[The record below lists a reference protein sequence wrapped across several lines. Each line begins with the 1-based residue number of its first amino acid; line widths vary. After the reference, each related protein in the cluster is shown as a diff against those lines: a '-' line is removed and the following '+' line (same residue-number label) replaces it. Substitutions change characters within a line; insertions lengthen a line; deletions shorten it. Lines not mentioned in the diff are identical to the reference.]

1 MQVRPLSEADQPALE
16 RLEQDLRPD
25 DEKPRT
31 NAAALRF
38 FARSGH
44 SFVAEDE
51 HGVQGFVLAQPLWQG
66 DRATVLVTR
75 LIARAHALGP
85 LLKALEKS
93 AYDAAAYELALPADE
108 GTPLAGAALNA
119 GYYPGPRLFAK
130 RLGSASGRRGVLE

>member
-1 MQVRPLSEADQPALE
+1 MQVRPLNEADLPALE
-16 RLEQDLRPD
+16 RLEAELRPGD
-25 DEKPRT
+25 KRPRA

-51 HGVQGFVLAQPLWQG
+51 DGAQGFVLAQPLWQG

-75 LIARAHALGP
+75 LVAREHALGP

-93 AYDAAAYELALPADE
+93 AYDAAAYELALPAPE
-108 GTPLAGAALNA
+108 GSPLARAALDA

-130 RLGSASGRRGVLE
+130 RLGSSMGERGVLE